1 MPQKYLSHGLYRRKV
16 IKEICKLIV
25 SAVFVATFLK
35 VNAFQRNANAV
46 LIFIHA
52 LGQKNNIFL
61 TFILTTKLGLKPIS
75 YIHPL

>member
-1 MPQKYLSHGLYRRKV
+1 MGYIGEKSLK
-16 IKEICKLIV
+16 KICKLIV

-75 YIHPL
+75 YIHLL